1 MITFPPLWIETLRE
15 VEKEIR
21 EESHNGFAETNW
33 NPDAHVEITL
43 TVREC
48 RTLLAM
54 LNVME
59 TKNARAP
66 KFKR

>member
-1 MITFPPLWIETLRE
+1 MTTYPPLWIETLKGVR
-15 VEKEIR
+15 KEII
-21 EESHNGFAETNW
+21 EEDHAGFSEDNW
-33 NPDAHVEITL
+33 NLDAHVEITL